1 MFDFLTKRKI
11 NSAFKNNKRKH
22 TLKNMKSMHNVLIL
36 FSYSDWKTIS
46 QIAHELEKKG
56 KKVTMWTVKPHKK
69 NTENSIFPINV
80 KVIHREEM
88 SLWKILSPSVI
99 DEFKYLS
106 YDTLIDLT
114 TTQSNA
120 FKYLLAQNTS
130 EFCIGISELDHKIY
144 DFIILKKES
153 ETLRETYDQIKF
165 YLNNIC

>member
-1 MFDFLTKRKI
+1 MFDFLTKKKI
-11 NSAFKNNKRKH
+11 DSAFKNNKRKH
-22 TLKNMKSMHNVLIL
+22 ALKNMKSMHNVLIL
-36 FSYSDWKTIS
+36 FSYSDWKVIS
-46 QIAHELEKKG
+46 QIAQDLEKEG
-56 KKVTMWTVKPHKK
+56 KKVIMWTIYTHKK
-69 NTENSIFPINV
+69 NADNTIFPINV
-80 KVIHREEM
+80 KVIRQEEM
-88 SLWKILSPSVI
+88 SLLKILSSSVM

-130 EFCIGISELDHKIY
+130 EFCIGISELDQKIY